1 MSKVSEQLLDVA
13 EQRIRTAGFHAVS
26 FRDLAGD
33 LGIKSASVHYHFPKK
48 EDLGVAV
55 IERYAKAFFDAYA
68 ERTGDDE
75 DPVSVFVD
83 LYRQA
88 LAQTKTA
95 CLCGVMGAEALGLPE
110 PVREA
115 LRGFMRK
122 NIWTLS
128 EVLEQ
133 RGLDEPEIRATEA
146 VAALQGA
153 MMLSVNLGNEAIFEA
168 VAQRVEKGF

>member
-1 MSKVSEQLLDVA
+1 MSKVSEQLLDAA
-13 EQRIRTAGFHAVS
+13 ESRIRTAGFHAVS

-55 IERYAKAFFDAYA
+55 IERYAKTFFDAYA
-68 ERTGDDE
+68 ARTMAGE
-75 DPVSVFVD
+75 DPVTVFVD

-88 LAQTKTA
+88 LARTKTA
-95 CLCGVMGAEALGLPE
+95 CLCGVMGAETLGLPE

-115 LRGFMRK
+115 LRAFLRK

-128 EVLEQ
+128 EALEQ
-133 RGLDEPEIRATEA
+133 REVAEPEVRATEA
-146 VAALQGA
+146 VASLQGA
-153 MMLSVNLGNEAIFEA
+153 MMLAVNLGNEAIFEA
-168 VAQRVEKGF
+168 VAQQVEQGL

>member
-1 MSKVSEQLLDVA
+1 MSKVSDRLLDAA
-13 EQRIRTAGFHAVS
+13 EHRIRTAGFHAVS

-55 IERYAKAFFDAYA
+55 IDRYARAFFDGYA
-68 ERTGDDE
+68 QRTEAGE
-75 DPVSVFVD
+75 EPVTVFVD

-88 LAQTKTA
+88 LTSSETA

-110 PVREA
+110 PVQERVRDFLRENIRVLAKA
-115 LRGFMRK
+115 LGRGDRP
-122 NIWTLS
+122 
-128 EVLEQ
+128 
-133 RGLDEPEIRATEA
+133 DPEIRATQS

-153 MMLSVNLGNEAIFEA
+153 MMLAINLRDNAIFEA
-168 VAQRVEKGF
+168 VAQRVERGM